1 MKQKLWIVTE
11 LFPPDETS
19 TSYIMGE
26 IANAMTRKYNVGVIC
41 GPEVY
46 DKRKQLDKSN
56 KFQLDSSIEMHRAE
70 GANLDKNTTKGK
82 AISFLLMSR
91 RMMALVK
98 RHVKRGDKVL
108 MVTNPAPMVVLMSR
122 LKAKIGFE
130 LNILV
135 HDVFP
140 ENTKPAGLKLPFY
153 GLFKRAFDKAYSKAD
168 RLIVLG
174 RDMKD
179 VMEQK
184 IERFANGPVCSIIE
198 NWADIE
204 GVHPQPFPMQA
215 VRTNVIGTENVLDSA
230 VDYGVKNVVVLSTD
244 KAAYPINAMGIS
256 KAMMEKVAVAKAR
269 SLGND
274 AETIICCT
282 RYGNVM
288 ASRGSVIPLW
298 VEQIKSGNPITITDP
313 GMTRYMMTLDDA
325 VDLVLYAFE
334 NGNQGDLFVQKA
346 PAATLDVLADALKEL
361 YNADTEVKII
371 GTRHGEKLYETLVTR
386 EEMFRSEDM
395 GDYFRIPADARDLNY
410 DKFFV
415 EGQEDISKVED
426 YHSHNTFRLDK
437 EGMKQLLLKLPEIR
451 EDLNL
456 L

>member
-70 GANLDKNTTKGK
+70 GADLDKNTTKGK
-82 AISFLLMSR
+82 AISFLLMSW

-204 GVHPQPFPMQA
+204 EVHPQPFPEGKIVLQYAGNIGRVQGLDKVIVQLTDDVEFHLYGTGAMEDSLKKIGHPNVFFHGPYFRSQQNEVLSACDIA
-215 VRTNVIGTENVLDSA
+215 VVTLQEEMYGLGVPSKTYNILASGRPVLFLGPINSEIDLLVREKGIGYCYWPEKWDKKELAEMGARARKLA
-230 VDYGVKNVVVLSTD
+230 VDEY
-244 KAAYPINAMGIS
+244 S
-256 KAMMEKVAVAKAR
+256 K
-269 SLGND
+269 D
-274 AETIICCT
+274 AIL
-282 RYGNVM
+282 N
-288 ASRGSVIPLW
+288 
-298 VEQIKSGNPITITDP
+298 K
-313 GMTRYMMTLDDA
+313 
-325 VDLVLYAFE
+325 
-334 NGNQGDLFVQKA
+334 FVTA
-346 PAATLDVLADALKEL
+346 
-361 YNADTEVKII
+361 I
-371 GTRHGEKLYETLVTR
+371 
-386 EEMFRSEDM
+386 
-395 GDYFRIPADARDLNY
+395 
-410 DKFFV
+410 
-415 EGQEDISKVED
+415 
-426 YHSHNTFRLDK
+426 
-437 EGMKQLLLKLPEIR
+437 
-451 EDLNL
+451 
-456 L
+456 